1 LFCIQEKPLN
11 LPASTSTNVQRGVLK
26 ERKKNEKN
34 MGADEAVIRF
44 RSSRES
50 EDHEKH
56 SDEASMATSLPVA

>member
-1 LFCIQEKPLN
+1 
-11 LPASTSTNVQRGVLK
+11 VQRGVLK